1 MSWFMAFFP
10 AILVGGM
17 LLAITICGLIVF
29 AGLRL
34 LGGGE
39 RSRTGMTPDDRRL
52 VQEIH
57 RQLGRM
63 EKRIEALETILLER
77 IKER

>member
-1 MSWFMAFFP
+1 MSVSMAFFP

-17 LLAITICGLIVF
+17 LLAITVVGLIFF

-34 LGGGE
+34 LGAGA
-39 RSRTGMTPDDRRL
+39 RSGTGMRPEDRRI

-57 RQLGRM
+57 RELGRM
-63 EKRIEALETILLER
+63 EKRIEALETILLDR